1 MIAST
6 MNSAGRLIVP
16 PSPGGPAIESGSEK
30 PNTVSKKMLRYSPQ
44 PTATA
49 ATETPYSR
57 IRVPAD
63 DPRDQLA
70 HRRVR
75 VVYALPATGM
85 LDDSSA

>member
-6 MNSAGRLIVP
+6 MNTAGRLIVP

-49 ATETPYSR
+49 AT
-57 IRVPAD
+57 
-63 DPRDQLA
+63 
-70 HRRVR
+70 
-75 VVYALPATGM
+75 
-85 LDDSSA
+85 